1 MKNAIV
7 SIQSSK
13 KRKFTNQ
20 FKTQVVLDLLQGGLT
35 LNQVSKKYS
44 LHPTQIRRW
53 KTIFLENLPQ
63 IFDLDNQ
70 IEVRELHQ
78 KTEELERII
87 GQLTIENQVLKK
99 SLENWN

>member
-1 MKNAIV
+1 MKNVTI
-7 SIQSSK
+7 STQSST

-20 FKTQVVLDLLQGGLT
+20 FKTQVALDLLQRGLT

-53 KTIFLENLPQ
+53 KTIFLENLPH

-70 IEVRELHQ
+70 TEIREIGR

-87 GQLTIENQVLKK
+87 GQLTIENQILKK
-99 SLENWN
+99 SLKNWN